1 MLYIN
6 VHGGNFYDCQLYH
19 KNKLAPH
26 KKHQKYSI
34 IQLTANQYQPEYP
47 LIVFHIC
54 SPHKKHKAPEG

>member
-1 MLYIN
+1 MT
-6 VHGGNFYDCQLYH
+6 VNFTT